1 MKAKKSN
8 HFDLNWFVASAIMIL
23 LRNYKENS
31 TGYAEVHYF
40 FMQSGRVTRYCN
52 SRASTE
58 QARATNYIKNI
69 LYLLS
74 QQKKEGRKKHL
85 NLKTKKKKTFFYYFC
100 ITCTVLHLLM
110 YCIFL
115 RHIVIKFFQR
125 TSFFFLNINIIYII
139 YYYINIYI
147 IYILYII
154 YI

>member
-100 ITCTVLHLLM
+100 ITVLHLLM

-125 TSFFFLNINIIYII
+125 TSFF
-139 YYYINIYI
+139 
-147 IYILYII
+147 
-154 YI
+154 